1 MKINIAQQL
10 LAGAALIAYGLGG
23 PGWAEDTTAVYAP
36 PLLVSPNTRAFS
48 VGEKLV
54 FSVDY
59 GIINAGYATLTVT
72 DSAVVNGRPCYHIVS
87 KANSNDFFTS
97 FYRVNDVVESFIDM
111 DGLFSWK
118 FTKKLEEGKYR
129 ADQIVLYDQKAH
141 VAYMQTTTRR
151 GTKADTLA
159 IPPYVQDVLSALYY
173 VRTLDLV
180 VGKSAFVDNHSERK
194 IYPLEVNVHK
204 REKVT
209 VPAGKFDC
217 LKVEPFLKSAG
228 IFNNEGQ
235 LIVWLTNDDRKIPV
249 LMKTK
254 VMIGSISARLQEIK
268 K

>member
-1 MKINIAQQL
+1 MKKNIVRYL
-10 LAGAALIAYGLGG
+10 LAGTALMVLGLGTW
-23 PGWAEDTTAVYAP
+23 GWAQDAATVYEP
-36 PLLVSPNTRAFS
+36 PLLVSQNTRAFG

-54 FSVDY
+54 YSVDY
-59 GIINAGYATLTVT
+59 GIINAGNATMTVQ
-72 DSAVVNGRPCYHIVS
+72 DSVVVNGRPCYHIVS
-87 KANSNDFFTS
+87 RATSNDFFTS
-97 FYRVNDVVESFIDM
+97 FYRVNDLVESFIDM
-111 DGLFSWK
+111 DGFFSWK

-129 ADQIVLYDQKAH
+129 ADQIVWYNQKAH
-141 VAYMQTTTRR
+141 FAYMRTTTRR
-151 GTKADTLA
+151 GTKADTLV

-173 VRTLDLV
+173 VRTLNLV
-180 VGKSAFVDNHSERK
+180 VGKSAFVDNHSEGK
-194 IYPLEVNVHK
+194 IYPLEVKVHK
-204 REKVT
+204 REKVE

-235 LIVWLTNDDRKIPV
+235 LIVWLTNDARKIPV